1 MYLIIGG
8 HAQGKLAWAKEHFGL
23 TDDQILDGAAVSLD
37 ETGFRF
43 ADKRAL
49 YNLQELLYRALEQGN
64 SSRIIDRLLQLPPEA
79 IIICNEVGAGLVPMD
94 RQERQRRDLVGRTC
108 CRLAEQAKEVWR
120 IYCGL
125 PQKIK

>member
-23 TDDQILDGAAVSLD
+23 TDEQILDGAAVSLD
-37 ETGFRF
+37 ETGF

-64 SSRIIDRLLQLPPEA
+64 SSRIIDRLLQLPPEV
-79 IIICNEVGAGLVPMD
+79 IIICNEVGSGLVPMD